1 VDLYGIQQELARNQ
15 MSVEQLHDEFAKR
28 QKERI
33 QGEQELREI
42 REAYTEK
49 HKLIKM
55 ERKKG
60 ESVLPP
66 GRRCRCCCFNYLQH
80 VRNDSQLVIII
91 VHHPG
96 WGLPVEK
103 DRESRF
109 LR

>member
-66 GRRCRCCCFNYLQH
+66 GRRCCHLGDGAVVVVSITCSMSEMIR
-80 VRNDSQLVIII
+80 S
-91 VHHPG
+91 
-96 WGLPVEK
+96 
-103 DRESRF
+103 
-109 LR
+109 